1 MGPQRSIRVG
11 CARIDAACPIPP
23 YEKATGEVDIFQGEI
38 LPDCPWPVV
47 LDEYIDTS
55 QLPALPLEN
64 EFIDVSQLPAL
75 SIEVGVHKAAIILSQ
90 SCDLQPREED
100 KIQSVLL
107 CPATPLE
114 EWKRE
119 NNAGKGRINQ
129 LFGYRIVGYYPLPKL
144 PDKMFFNDDYLV
156 ADFRQLFVLPIKL
169 VRGLVAKLN
178 EREVMR
184 LRLRP
189 PHREHF
195 SHALGEFF
203 SRPAL
208 PDDPVHL

>member
-1 MGPQRSIRVG
+1 MS
-11 CARIDAACPIPP
+11 DSP
-23 YEKATGEVDIFQGEI
+23 YEIVKGDARIFQGEI
-38 LPDCPWPVV
+38 LPDCPCPVV

-55 QLPALPLEN
+55 QLPDLPLEN
-64 EFIDVSQLPAL
+64 EFVDVSQLPAL
-75 SIEVGVHKAAIILSQ
+75 SIEVGLHKAAIILSQ

-114 EWKRE
+114 EWKKV
-119 NNAGKGRINQ
+119 NKGGGKKVKQ

-144 PDKMFFNDDYLV
+144 PNKMFFGDDYLV

-169 VRGLVAKLN
+169 VRGLVAKSN
-178 EREVMR
+178 EREVTR
-184 LRLRP
+184 LRLRS

-195 SHALGEFF
+195 SSELGRFF
-203 SRPAL
+203 SRIAL
-208 PDDPVHL
+208 PDDTAAPGEDV